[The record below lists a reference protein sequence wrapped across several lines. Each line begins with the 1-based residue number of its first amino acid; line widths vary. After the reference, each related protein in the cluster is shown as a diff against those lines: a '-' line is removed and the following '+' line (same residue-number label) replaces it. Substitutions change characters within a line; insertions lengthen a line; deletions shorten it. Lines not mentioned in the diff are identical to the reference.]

1 MIKAVIFDFDG
12 LIIDT
17 ETPWFQAFSEIYRE
31 HGAFLPLETWVQ
43 CVGADEKHF
52 NPYDYLERCINRP
65 VDRDSLRELSKQKF
79 ALFIKGKS
87 INPGVLDCLKTAK
100 SLGLKIGL
108 ASSSTR
114 DWVEGFLKDLDLLDY
129 FDYLCTREQV
139 NKIKPAPDLYLK
151 VLAHFGITGNQAIAF
166 EDSPNGAKAAK
177 AAGIYCVIVPRGITS
192 NLQFEQYDLKVN
204 SLEDL
209 NLVEVVASFK

>member
-52 NPYDYLERCINRP
+52 NPYDYLEQCINRP
-65 VDRDSLRELSKQKF
+65 IDRDSLRELSKQKYT
-79 ALFIKGKS
+79 AFIKGNNL
-87 INPGVLDCLKTAK
+87 NPGVLNCLKTAK
-100 SLGLKIGL
+100 SLGLKVGL
-108 ASSSTR
+108 ASSSAR
-114 DWVEGFLKDLDLLDY
+114 DWVEGYLKDFNLLDY
-129 FDYLCTREQV
+129 FDYLCTRERV
-139 NKIKPAPDLYLK
+139 KKIKPDPELYLN
-151 VLAHFGITGNQAIAF
+151 VLNHFGINGNEAIAF
-166 EDSPNGAKAAK
+166 EDSPNGAKSAK
-177 AAGIYCVIVPRGITS
+177 EAGIYCVIVPRGITS
-192 NLQFEQYDLKVN
+192 NLQFDYYDLKVG

-209 NLVEVVASFK
+209 NLIELAANFR